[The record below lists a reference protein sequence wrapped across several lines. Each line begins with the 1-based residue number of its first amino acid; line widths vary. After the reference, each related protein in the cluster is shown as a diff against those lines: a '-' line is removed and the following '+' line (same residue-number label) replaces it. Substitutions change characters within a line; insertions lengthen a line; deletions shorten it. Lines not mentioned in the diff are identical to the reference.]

1 MNKTQIKACI
11 QDIKN
16 KIETVKTQYNLNQD
30 IIIVAATKT
39 KSPEIINILPELG
52 INVIGENRVQ
62 ELIEKYPLLDKT
74 LEKHFIGQLQT
85 NKVKYIID
93 KVSLIHSL
101 DRESLA
107 KEIQKYALRQ
117 SRNFDVLIEV
127 NMGEE
132 NKGGVPINDVLQFFK
147 TILQKYPNITVRG
160 LMSVMPKDADDSM
173 YLQISSLYDILKTES
188 DYIKYLSVGMSDDYL
203 KAIRYG
209 ANMIRLGRAILGAR
223 P

>member
-117 SRNFDVLIEV
+117 SRNIDVLIEV

>member
-39 KSPEIINILPELG
+39 KSPEVINILPELG

-117 SRNFDVLIEV
+117 SRSIDVLIEV

-188 DYIKYLSVGMSDDYL
+188 KYIKYLSVGMSDDYL

>member
-39 KSPEIINILPELG
+39 KSPEVINILPELG

-117 SRNFDVLIEV
+117 SRNIDVLIEV